1 MSKKVTFSNPLYI
14 VYKIGNESRR
24 NEYFV
29 KSMIWK
35 AHLERYH
42 RDIKPVIELKLER
55 VKLR

>member
-1 MSKKVTFSNPLYI
+1 MNKKVTFSTPLYT
-14 VYKIGNESRR
+14 VYEIGNESRR
-24 NEYFV
+24 NEYYV

-42 RDIKPVIELKLER
+42 RDIKPAIEMKLER